1 MTDKSTSWAYA
12 EGLAVEDT
20 VVARARER
28 SLDLGVS
35 PVSPGVGALLTVLA
49 ATSKAHAVVEVG
61 TGAGVSGVC
70 LLRGL
75 RTGSTFTTID
85 TDVEHLKAA
94 RQAFAE
100 AGFPASRV
108 RTIPGRAGAVLPR
121 LNDGA
126 YDLVFVDAD
135 RPGTPSYADEAVRL
149 LRPGGLLVIN
159 DALGTDQAANP
170 AQRGPAA
177 MQLRELHVRLR
188 EDERLSTALLPAGE
202 GLFLASRR

>member
-28 SLDLGVS
+28 SLELGVS
-35 PVSPGVGALLTVLA
+35 PVPPGVGAVLTILA
-49 ATSKAHAVVEVG
+49 ASSKANAVVEVG

-75 RTGSTFTTID
+75 RAGATFTTID

-94 RQAFAE
+94 RQAFTE
-100 AGFPASRV
+100 AGIPASRV

-121 LNDGA
+121 LNDAA
-126 YDLVFVDAD
+126 YDLVFIDAD
-135 RPGTPSYADEAVRL
+135 KAGTPSYADEGVRL

-159 DALGTDQAANP
+159 DALDRDRVANP
-170 AQRGPAA
+170 AHRGPAA
-177 MQLRELHVRLR
+177 VALRALHRRLL
-188 EDERLSTALLPAGE
+188 EDERLDAALLPTGE

>member
-28 SLDLGVS
+28 SLELGVA
-35 PVSPGVGALLTVLA
+35 PVTPGVGAVLTVLA
-49 ATSKAHAVVEVG
+49 ATSKAHGVVEIG

-75 RTGSTFTTID
+75 REGSTFTTID

-100 AGFPASRV
+100 AGVPYSRV
-108 RTIPGRAGAVLPR
+108 RTIPGRAGA
-121 LNDGA
+121 
-126 YDLVFVDAD
+126 
-135 RPGTPSYADEAVRL
+135 
-149 LRPGGLLVIN
+149 
-159 DALGTDQAANP
+159 
-170 AQRGPAA
+170 
-177 MQLRELHVRLR
+177 
-188 EDERLSTALLPAGE
+188 
-202 GLFLASRR
+202 